1 MGSDRSGAMVR
12 GVIALAGA
20 LLLTAMVV
28 ACARV
33 RGHEWSESV
42 ALSTSS
48 DERQIAAETPNAV
61 ISCAL
66 RDLLTYSQDP
76 TPLTPHQRARA
87 ERDAEGWARSWTE
100 YAGTVSR
107 EIQYRGAYVPKRADE
122 LKDLPHAGRCSVVD
136 RRTGSAQQGII
147 VVVHDN
153 PERRGGGGGRSFR
166 FADGEPFLSVIDWM
180 Y

>member
-1 MGSDRSGAMVR
+1 MVR
-12 GVIALAGA
+12 RVALAGA
-20 LLLTAMVV
+20 LLLNAMVV
-28 ACARV
+28 ACARML
-33 RGHEWSESV
+33 GHEWTEGV
-42 ALSTSS
+42 ALSASS
-48 DERQIAAETPNAV
+48 DESQIAAETPNAV

-76 TPLTPHQRARA
+76 TPLTPHQRAHA
-87 ERDAEGWARSWTE
+87 ESDAEGWARSWAE

-107 EIQYRGAYVPKRADE
+107 EFQNRGAYVPMRADE
-122 LKDLPHAGRCSVVD
+122 LKDQLHAGLCSVVD
-136 RRTGSAQQGII
+136 RRSGSAQQRII

-166 FADGEPFLSVIDWM
+166 FADGEPFLSVVDWM